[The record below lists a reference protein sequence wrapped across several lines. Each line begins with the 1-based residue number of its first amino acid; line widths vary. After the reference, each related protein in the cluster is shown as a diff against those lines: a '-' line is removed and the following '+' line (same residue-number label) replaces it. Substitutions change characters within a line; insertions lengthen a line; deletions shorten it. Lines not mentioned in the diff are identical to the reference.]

1 MFCGLEEFVGG
12 RGGEERLGVHLE
24 DEPLKQTFPASNR
37 GIKRGFGV
45 FQSVCSIYI
54 ELYLSDYI
62 ELEVL
67 LHNILI
73 FINRLEIRNNNNV
86 CVIRDEN

>member
-1 MFCGLEEFVGG
+1 MPFW
-12 RGGEERLGVHLE
+12 
-24 DEPLKQTFPASNR
+24 TTASNR
-37 GIKRGFGV
+37 WIKREYGV
-45 FQSVCSIYI
+45 FQRVCNIYI

>member
-1 MFCGLEEFVGG
+1 M
-12 RGGEERLGVHLE
+12 GGEEGLWQ
-24 DEPLKQTFPASNR
+24 PLKQTFLATNR
-37 GIKRGFGV
+37 GIKREFGV
-45 FQSVCSIYI
+45 FQRVCNIHI

-67 LHNILI
+67 LHTILI
-73 FINRLEIRNNNNV
+73 FINRLEIRNIKNV